1 MCFLKYKKRRMKEKM
16 RAEYSRLLTPKDLTV
31 MVESHKII
39 ADIGF
44 AILMEHGKI
53 GTKSPWDHDA
63 NLLYQM
69 TLLKSLSVVQ
79 HVTPINHTNS
89 IDGSKFKDTYDP
101 FSILNIV
108 RAQYEAF
115 CNFNNI
121 FIQSKNEDELKLKYF
136 LWVISGLNYRQ
147 RFKVTTQEHLKK
159 KEEEKQQIEDL
170 TKEITTNNCFLQ
182 LDAQSQKNIMDG
194 IKKRDWQFKIEGNKA
209 SKIAWH
215 EMMTNAGAN
224 DMLEGQYAS
233 LSLNTHPSNVSVFQF
248 GTMYTGGMQV
258 FSTRMAIQLSKLFT
272 AMFIRD
278 YLIYFKDCRPYF
290 EKLPLIPQMLINSYN
305 GMFRDE
311 SYRLND
317 INNMLN

>member
-1 MCFLKYKKRRMKEKM
+1 MKEKLRM
-16 RAEYSRLLTPKDLTV
+16 EYSRLLTPKDLAI

-39 ADIGF
+39 ADVGF
-44 AILMEHGKI
+44 AILMEHGKT

-79 HVTPINHTNS
+79 HITPINHVNS

-101 FSILNIV
+101 FSMLNIV

-121 FIQSKNEDELKLKYF
+121 FIQSKNVDELKLKYF

-147 RFKVTTQEHLKK
+147 RFKVTTPEHIKK
-159 KEEEKQQIEDL
+159 KEKEKQQIEDL
-170 TKEITTNNCFLQ
+170 TKEITANNSFLQ
-182 LDAQSQKNIMDG
+182 LDVQSQKNIMDG
-194 IKKRDWQFKIEGNKA
+194 IKKRDWQFKIDGDKA

-258 FSTRMAIQLSKLFT
+258 TSTRMAIQLSKLFT

-278 YLIYFKDCRPYF
+278 YLIYFKDYKPYF

-311 SYRLND
+311 SYRLNE